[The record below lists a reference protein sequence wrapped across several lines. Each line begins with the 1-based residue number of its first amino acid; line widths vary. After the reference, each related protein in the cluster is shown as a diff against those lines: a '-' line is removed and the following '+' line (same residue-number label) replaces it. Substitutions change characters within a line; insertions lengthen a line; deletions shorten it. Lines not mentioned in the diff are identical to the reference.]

1 MSQKTRLPSALLN
14 SSVVAGL
21 LAICA
26 VSLYLFFYDL
36 NSSSIRTDKT
46 KIATVNY
53 KYKVAQRKFN
63 DRVLW
68 ERVQQNSPLYDGD
81 TVRTADLALA
91 TIYFSDGAVIELNEN
106 TMVQIA
112 LGKNGEL
119 NVSVGNGNVDIDTTS
134 SLTSI
139 NLNASDGNYFT
150 IEKGSKISASL
161 GQSVQNL
168 GICMSAGKAV
178 FVDANGLVTE
188 YGSGDS
194 MTVYGDGS
202 ISRKPITVSSVSEN
216 QRILMFEKNKESY
229 VNLEWFE
236 NENTAGKVIVQI
248 SKTDDFSEVEDTYYI
263 TESNK
268 CDVPCGDGTTYW
280 RIYAEGKES
289 EAS

>member
-1 MSQKTRLPSALLN
+1 MIQKTRLPSALLN
-14 SSVVAGL
+14 SCVVAGL

-68 ERVQQNSPLYDGD
+68 ERVQQNYPLYDGD

-112 LGKNGEL
+112 LGKDGEL

-139 NLNASDGNYFT
+139 NLNASDGKYFT
-150 IEKGSKISASL
+150 I
-161 GQSVQNL
+161 
-168 GICMSAGKAV
+168 
-178 FVDANGLVTE
+178 
-188 YGSGDS
+188 
-194 MTVYGDGS
+194 
-202 ISRKPITVSSVSEN
+202 
-216 QRILMFEKNKESY
+216 
-229 VNLEWFE
+229 
-236 NENTAGKVIVQI
+236 
-248 SKTDDFSEVEDTYYI
+248 
-263 TESNK
+263 
-268 CDVPCGDGTTYW
+268 
-280 RIYAEGKES
+280 
-289 EAS
+289 

>member
-14 SSVVAGL
+14 SCVVAGL

-106 TMVQIA
+106 T
-112 LGKNGEL
+112 
-119 NVSVGNGNVDIDTTS
+119 
-134 SLTSI
+134 
-139 NLNASDGNYFT
+139 
-150 IEKGSKISASL
+150 
-161 GQSVQNL
+161 
-168 GICMSAGKAV
+168 
-178 FVDANGLVTE
+178 
-188 YGSGDS
+188 
-194 MTVYGDGS
+194 
-202 ISRKPITVSSVSEN
+202 
-216 QRILMFEKNKESY
+216 
-229 VNLEWFE
+229 
-236 NENTAGKVIVQI
+236 
-248 SKTDDFSEVEDTYYI
+248 
-263 TESNK
+263 
-268 CDVPCGDGTTYW
+268 
-280 RIYAEGKES
+280 
-289 EAS
+289 